1 MSDDLRIRIAFS
13 MVRNL
18 NAELAGQLLT
28 RVGDESSL
36 FTKTSSELN
45 AIGRLPDTLLSAD
58 YRNDLMRRAEIEERF
73 VLSND
78 IQCRYFTDVTYPSRL
93 SNCDDGPVMLYQ
105 LGCTDLES
113 QHIVAVVG
121 TRHATPYGVD
131 VTSRIVH
138 DLAERLDDLVIVSG
152 LAYGIDVAAH
162 KAALDAGVP
171 TVAVVAH
178 PLNTIYPAD
187 HRGVAVQMLRQG
199 GALVSEYSTTDQV
212 HRANFLARN
221 RIVAGLADC
230 TIVVESDTKGGS
242 LVTAGLAQ
250 AYNRE
255 VFAVPGRLT
264 DRYSRG
270 CIDMI
275 SGNRA
280 HIYTGA
286 DDLIA
291 EMGWTKRA
299 EAGEQLTMAVE
310 LSPHEEQIIEFLTR
324 NPASRINDI
333 MLATEI
339 PAGQLKDLLFNMEM
353 KDLVISM
360 AGGKYSAITT

>member
-1 MSDDLRIRIAFS
+1 
-13 MVRNL
+13 MVRNI
-18 NAELAGQLLT
+18 NSELAGQLLA
-28 RVGDESSL
+28 RVGEEAAL
-36 FTKTSSELN
+36 FSMSPSELA
-45 AIGRLPDTLLSAD
+45 AIGRLPDSLLAPE
-58 YRNDLMRRAEIEERF
+58 YRADLMRRAEIEERF
-73 VLSND
+73 VLAND
-78 IQCRYFTDVTYPSRL
+78 VECHYLNDYNYPSRL
-93 SNCDDGPVMLYQ
+93 ANCEDGPVMLYR
-105 LGCTDLES
+105 LGTTDLEAK
-113 QHIVAVVG
+113 HVVAIVG

-131 VTSRIVH
+131 ITTRIVR

-162 KAALDAGVP
+162 KAALDANVP

-199 GALVSEYSTTDQV
+199 GAIVTEYSTTDQV

-221 RIVAGLADC
+221 RIVAGLSDC
-230 TIVVESDTKGGS
+230 TIVVESDTRGGS
-242 LVTAGLAQ
+242 LVTASLAGE
-250 AYNRE
+250 YNRE

-270 CIDMI
+270 CLDLIA
-275 SGNRA
+275 GNRA

-291 EMGWTKRA
+291 EMGWTKRS
-299 EAGEQLTMAVE
+299 EPGEQMTLAVE
-310 LSPHEEQIIEFLTR
+310 LSTEEEKIVDYLTQ

-333 MLATEI
+333 MLATDI
-339 PAGQLKDLLFNMEM
+339 PTGRLKDLLFNMEM
-353 KDLVISM
+353 KDLVLSM
-360 AGGKYSAITT
+360 AGGKYSAIAT